1 MRAVLLAAVLAT
13 ACSASEQTMTES
25 PSQSAAS
32 TEAAPDA
39 VLRYGD
45 HRRAFAELRL
55 PEGEGPFPLA
65 VIYHGG
71 CWKAGIATQTY
82 MAPLAEHWRKRGI
95 ASLNVDY
102 REVGDGGGWP
112 GSFEDWQAS
121 TALIEQVARAHPI
134 DRDRVTLVGHSA
146 GALPAL
152 WLPSAQDGSGPVGA
166 REPARARAIIVLDG
180 AGDIGLEQREFDALC
195 EFSSVHPFV
204 GGTQRAMSERY
215 AAISPRTHPP
225 QVEEVLFVQAVL
237 PSPAEETLAAMRAAG
252 ADVRVIANPGSSH
265 FEILTPGAEAHD
277 SNQAAMLAVL
287 RGVRSAR

>member
-1 MRAVLLAAVLAT
+1 MSHT
-13 ACSASEQTMTES
+13 ASAQ
-25 PSQSAAS
+25 Q
-32 TEAAPDA
+32 DA
-39 VLRYGD
+39 DVTILRYGD
-45 HRRAFAELRL
+45 HKRAFAELRL

-82 MAPLAEHWRKRGI
+82 MAPLAEHWRSRGI
-95 ASLNVDY
+95 ATLNVDY

-121 TALIEQVARAHPI
+121 TKVIEQVAREHPI

-152 WLPSAQDGSGPVGA
+152 WLASAQGAQGPVGGREALKA
-166 REPARARAIIVLDG
+166 RGVIVLDG
-180 AGDIGLEQREFDALC
+180 AGDIGLEQRDFDALC
-195 EFSSVHPFV
+195 EFSSVRPFV
-204 GGTQRAMSERY
+204 GGSQAEMPERY
-215 AAISPRTHPP
+215 AAVSPGRHPP

-237 PSPAEETLAAMRAAG
+237 PSPGEETLAAMREGG

-265 FEILTPGAEAHD
+265 FEILEPGAHFHD
-277 SNQAAMLAVL
+277 INEAAMLRVL
-287 RGVRSAR
+287 RGAPRAQ